1 MQLALEQF
9 RVNFFKVMTHPL
21 RIKILE
27 LLSTGP
33 KSVHELQS
41 ILKIG
46 AILTQQLSILRAKH
60 MITSHKVGTHIV
72 FMIQD
77 PLISHLLD
85 VAKQIFNNQLTSFI
99 KILEQ

>member
-9 RVNFFKVMTHPL
+9 RVNFFKIMTHPL

-27 LLSTGP
+27 MLSTGP

-41 ILKIG
+41 ILNRGSIV
-46 AILTQQLSILRAKH
+46 TQQLSIIRAKH
-60 MITSHKVGTHIV
+60 LITSQKEGTHIV
-72 FMIQD
+72 YMIQD
-77 PLISHLLD
+77 PLIIHLLD

-99 KILEQ
+99 KILEP